1 MATVKPIIKTTSAKL
16 NKAGALLAIGS
27 VLTTGTVFTCGAFA
41 QEVLPKPEPPFK
53 GKIGRT
59 YKDSQPDKISLTKA
73 PAGAP
78 NILVILIDDV
88 GYGTWSTF
96 GGQIP
101 TPNLDRLAKMGLS
114 YTRFH
119 TTALSSPT
127 RAALLTGRN
136 HHSVGTGVITEMGT
150 AYPGYTGQIPKSAA
164 MVSEIL
170 RQNGYSTA
178 FFGKNHNIPDW
189 ETSVSGPYERWP
201 GLQGFDHFYGFVA
214 AETNQWAPALHRDN
228 QRVEMEIPKGQEG
241 RYTLNDALADETIK
255 FIFEQKSVTPDR
267 PFFIYFAPGAT
278 HAPHHAPKEWM
289 NKFKGQFDQGWD
301 KYREETYQRQLK
313 LGIIPKDAKLT
324 LRPKEIPAYDSLTP
338 DQKRIAARLMEAFAA
353 FTAQTDYEMGRILD
367 ALEQIA
373 QLNNT
378 LVICI
383 IGDNGASMEGGPYGS
398 FNELATVGGM
408 PEDPAYVLQHL
419 DEIGGPKS
427 YNHYPVGWAWA
438 MNTPFQ
444 WGKQVASH
452 LGGTR
457 NPLVITWPDRIKD
470 KGGIRAQ
477 FHHVIDIAPTILT
490 AAGIPEPTEVNGV
503 KQKPIEGVSMVY
515 SFDKASAEGTRKVQ
529 YFELLG
535 NRALYKDG
543 WMASVR
549 HGRLPW
555 ITGLGS
561 SKSFDEDTWEL
572 YDLRGDFSQ
581 YDDVAA
587 KQPGKLKELQDTFWI
602 EAEKYQVLPLDD
614 RLAERMNPANRPSLT
629 EGRTVF
635 TYFQGA
641 HIPDS
646 AASKSTQNRSHTITA
661 YIDIPKGG
669 SDGVL
674 IAAGGTV
681 GGFSLYVKDG
691 RPVYEY
697 NILTLQRTKITDAE
711 TLVAGQN
718 VVRMEFLYD
727 GGGLG
732 KGATVSLFV
741 NDKKVG
747 QGRINVTQWV
757 GKYSPDE
764 TFDIGED
771 SGSPVS
777 EAYSSPNRFT
787 GTIKKIVIDSQ
798 PAKLSAVDQEKLQ
811 RAEREAALATQ

>member
-1 MATVKPIIKTTSAKL
+1 METAKLIKKTTSTRL
-16 NKAGALLAIGS
+16 SKAGALAAIGS
-27 VLTTGTVFTCGAFA
+27 VLATGTVFTCGAFA

-59 YKDSQPDKISLTKA
+59 YKDSQPDKIAVTTA

-78 NILVILIDDV
+78 NVLVVLIDDA

-101 TPNLDRLAKMGLS
+101 TPNLDRLARMGLS

-136 HHSVGTGVITEMGT
+136 HHSVSTGVITEMGT

-189 ETSVSGPYERWP
+189 ETSISGPYDRWP
-201 GLQGFDHFYGFVA
+201 GLQGFDHFYGFIGG
-214 AETNQWAPALHRDN
+214 ETNQWAPGLYRDN
-228 QRVEMEIPKGQEG
+228 QRMEMEIPKGMEG
-241 RYTLNDALADETIK
+241 RYTLNDSLADETIK

-278 HAPHHAPKEWM
+278 HAPHHVPKEWM
-289 NKFKGQFDQGWD
+289 DKFRGKFDQGWD

-313 LGIIPKDAKLT
+313 LGVIPKDTNLT
-324 LRPKEIPAYDSLTP
+324 PRPKEIPAYDSLTS

-367 ALEQIA
+367 ALEQVG

-378 LVICI
+378 LVICM

-398 FNELATVGGM
+398 FNELASIGGI
-408 PEDPAYVLQHL
+408 PEDPAYMLKHL
-419 DEIGGPKS
+419 DEIGGPKA

-457 NPLVITWPDRIKD
+457 NPLVIAWPDHIKD

-477 FHHVIDIAPTILT
+477 FHHVIDITPTIL
-490 AAGIPEPTEVNGV
+490 AAARIPEPTEVNGV

-515 SFDKASAEGTRKVQ
+515 SFNKASAEDTRNVQ
-529 YFELLG
+529 YFELVG
-535 NRALYKDG
+535 NRGIYKDG
-543 WMASVR
+543 WLASVR

-555 ITGLGS
+555 IMGIGS
-561 SKSFDEDTWEL
+561 TKGFDEDTWEL
-572 YDLRGDFSQ
+572 YDLRHDYSQ
-581 YDDVAA
+581 YDNVVV
-587 KQPGKLKELQDTFWI
+587 KYPEKLKELQDAFWI

-614 RLAERMNPANRPSLT
+614 RLAERMNPVNRPSLT

-641 HIPDS
+641 RIPDS
-646 AASKSTQNRSHTITA
+646 AASKSTQNRSHTITV
-661 YIDIPKGG
+661 YLDIPPGG
-669 SDGVL
+669 ADGVL
-674 IAAGGTV
+674 VAAGGTV
-681 GGFSLYVKDG
+681 GGFSFYVKDG

-697 NILTLQRTKITDAE
+697 NLATMYRTRITGTE
-711 TLVAGQN
+711 TLTQGYN

-727 GGGLG
+727 GNGLG

-741 NDKKVG
+741 NDKKAG
-747 QGRINVTQWV
+747 QGRINATIWL

-798 PAKLSAVDQEKLQ
+798 PASLSTADKEKLKG
-811 RAEREAALATQ
+811 AEREAALAAQ